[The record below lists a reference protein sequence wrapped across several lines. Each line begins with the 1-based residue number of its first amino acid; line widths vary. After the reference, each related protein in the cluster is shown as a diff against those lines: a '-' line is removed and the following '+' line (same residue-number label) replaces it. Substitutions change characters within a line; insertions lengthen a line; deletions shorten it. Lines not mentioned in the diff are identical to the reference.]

1 MALTTP
7 AELIE
12 LCRTLRLVEPGK
24 LEEIARRQSAFADAR
39 GLAAELIRTGALT
52 AYQVNLLFQGRGREL
67 VLEPYVILER
77 LGEGGMGQVY
87 KGRHMKMQRT
97 VALKVIR
104 KDRLQNPQALRRFQ
118 REIQAVAALSHPNIV
133 MAHDANQVGDTH
145 FYAMEYVEGK
155 DLARLVKQRG
165 PLPVADACAYV
176 RQAALGLQ
184 HALEQGLIHRDIKP
198 SNLMVSGGVVSGERS
213 SVGTDHSPL
222 TTHQIKIL
230 DMGLARL
237 DTNMD
242 DTASDML
249 TQEGAVVGTLDFLA
263 PEQAQDA
270 RQADIRSDLYS
281 LGCTLYFMLAG
292 RAPFAGGTATEK
304 LLKHRLEEAEPIE
317 KLRPDVPPGVAG
329 IVRMLMAKRPE
340 DRYQTPAE
348 LIWDLDHPERVRPK
362 KGWSGHAMRGLLS
375 WCRRRPRLTLG
386 VVAVLVIG
394 LGLTYAL
401 SGRPRYHAGLGYH
414 LKKHPSSAVE
424 FKGHWYAFIPG
435 KVPSWAEAYTR
446 CQEMGGYLVC
456 IKTAEEQEFVRGLTA
471 GQNAWLGGYNDAKQ
485 KWFWITGEPITLF
498 FWEAG
503 QPNNG
508 PSVFMEMIQGKWH
521 DIGRNEQTAYAA
533 GFVCE
538 WDF

>member
-1 MALTTP
+1 MALATAVDFVEMCRLFRLLDP
-7 AELIE
+7 AQLDD
-12 LCRTLRLVEPGK
+12 L
-24 LEEIARRQSAFADAR
+24 ARRPNKYADAR
-39 GLAAELIRTGALT
+39 ALAGDLIRSGALT

-77 LGEGGMGQVY
+77 LGEGGMGQVF
-87 KGRHMKMQRT
+87 KARHQKMQRV

-118 REIQAVAALSHPNIV
+118 REIQALAALSHPNIV

-145 FYAMEYVEGK
+145 FYAMEYVEGN

-165 PLPVADACAYV
+165 PLPVAEACTYV

-184 HALEQGLIHRDIKP
+184 HALEKGMIHRDIKP
-198 SNLMVSGGVVSGERS
+198 GNLLVTDRHGSTDGGVV
-213 SVGTDHSPL
+213 
-222 TTHQIKIL
+222 KIL

-237 DTNMD
+237 DANPD

-263 PEQAQDA
+263 PEQAQDS
-270 RQADIRSDLYS
+270 RLADIRSDLYS
-281 LGCTLYFMLAG
+281 LGCTFYFLLAG

-304 LLKHRLEEAEPIE
+304 LLKHRLEEPEPIE
-317 KLRPDVPPGVAG
+317 KVRPEVPPGVAA

-348 LIWDLDHPERVRPK
+348 LIWDLDNPDQ
-362 KGWSGHAMRGLLS
+362 A
-375 WCRRRPRLTLG
+375 RPRHRWRIARKGIGLVYRAARGRPRITLG
-386 VVAVLVIG
+386 VVAVLIVG
-394 LGLTYAL
+394 LILWVTL
-401 SGRPRYHAGLGYH
+401 SGRPRYHAGLGYYM
-414 LKKHPSSAVE
+414 KKHPPGAVE
-424 FKGHWYAFIPG
+424 FNGHWYAFVPG
-435 KVPSWAEAYTR
+435 KVPSWAEAKAR

-456 IKTAEEQEFVRGLTA
+456 IQTVEKQDFVRRLA
-471 GQNAWLGGYNDAKQ
+471 DGQNAWLGGYNNAQ
-485 KWFWITGEPITLF
+485 LKWFWITGEPIVLF
-498 FWEAG
+498 FWEPG

-508 PSVFMEMIQGKWH
+508 PSVFMQMIKGKWH
-521 DIGRNEQTAYAA
+521 DIGQNEQSAYAA